1 MTGIKDIK
9 VRVRDFVVS
18 TDGLF
23 FASTDYIHPEGW
35 AIAFLRYVPDEE
47 GDREKDGIRYSK
59 VGSDEAYA
67 YLRENHPE
75 YLFKSDVFNAELVGV
90 PYEKIDRIIKP
101 EERLAELREQYIPII
116 KEKRQNNEDL
126 TFMEELME
134 KLIDLSDFFHYVAGV
149 DYGNLGISGSILP
162 GLQKPGTSDLDF
174 VVYGLENHRNAI
186 QAYKSNK
193 DKEVYIDEL
202 GKSITLSKIND
213 DFWDFV
219 FNKRIKDDSLSKA
232 EFAWYEERKSNR
244 GLIRDTL
251 FDILATRN
259 YDEIEGSWGDTIYEP
274 VDFATI
280 NCKIVSALGS
290 FDNPATYTI
299 EDLDVIEGPDVEI
312 SELASR
318 THTYA
323 GEVVD
328 GEEVVARGL
337 VEKVMK
343 NGEFEKY
350 RLLVGTTRES
360 INEYI
365 KLRESPVVDRTI
377 NQWFVILFNKLA
389 LLFFFI
395 FY

>member
-1 MTGIKDIK
+1 MTDIKDIK

-35 AIAFLRYVPDEE
+35 AIAFLRYVPDPE

-101 EERLAELREQYIPII
+101 EERLKELREQYIPII

-186 QAYKSNK
+186 QAYKANK

-232 EFAWYEERKSNR
+232 EFAWYEERK
-244 GLIRDTL
+244 
-251 FDILATRN
+251 
-259 YDEIEGSWGDTIYEP
+259 EGSWGDTIYEP

-299 EDLDVIEGPDVEI
+299 EDLDVLEGPDVEI

-365 KLRESPVVDRTI
+365 KLKESPVVDCNN
-377 NQWFVILFNKLA
+377 NQ
-389 LLFFFI
+389 
-395 FY
+395 

>member
-1 MTGIKDIK
+1 
-9 VRVRDFVVS
+9 
-18 TDGLF
+18 
-23 FASTDYIHPEGW
+23 
-35 AIAFLRYVPDEE
+35 
-47 GDREKDGIRYSK
+47 
-59 VGSDEAYA
+59 
-67 YLRENHPE
+67 
-75 YLFKSDVFNAELVGV
+75 
-90 PYEKIDRIIKP
+90 
-101 EERLAELREQYIPII
+101 
-116 KEKRQNNEDL
+116 
-126 TFMEELME
+126 
-134 KLIDLSDFFHYVAGV
+134 
-149 DYGNLGISGSILP
+149 
-162 GLQKPGTSDLDF
+162 
-174 VVYGLENHRNAI
+174 
-186 QAYKSNK
+186 
-193 DKEVYIDEL
+193 
-202 GKSITLSKIND
+202 
-213 DFWDFV
+213 FWDFV

-365 KLRESPVVDRTI
+365 KLKESPVVDRNN
-377 NQWFVILFNKLA
+377 NQ
-389 LLFFFI
+389 
-395 FY
+395 

>member
-1 MTGIKDIK
+1 
-9 VRVRDFVVS
+9 
-18 TDGLF
+18 
-23 FASTDYIHPEGW
+23 
-35 AIAFLRYVPDEE
+35 
-47 GDREKDGIRYSK
+47 
-59 VGSDEAYA
+59 
-67 YLRENHPE
+67 
-75 YLFKSDVFNAELVGV
+75 
-90 PYEKIDRIIKP
+90 
-101 EERLAELREQYIPII
+101 
-116 KEKRQNNEDL
+116 
-126 TFMEELME
+126 ME

-186 QAYKSNK
+186 QAYKANK

-259 YDEIEGSWGDTIYEP
+259 YDEIDGSWGDTIYEP

-299 EDLDVIEGPDVEI
+299 DDLDVIEGPDVEI

-365 KLRESPVVDRTI
+365 KLKESPVVDRNN
-377 NQWFVILFNKLA
+377 NQ
-389 LLFFFI
+389 
-395 FY
+395 

>member
-1 MTGIKDIK
+1 MTDIKDIK

-35 AIAFLRYVPDEE
+35 AIAFLRYVPDPE

-101 EERLAELREQYIPII
+101 EERLKELREQYIPII
-116 KEKRQNNEDL
+116 KEKRENNEDL

-186 QAYKSNK
+186 QAYKANK

-219 FNKRIKDDSLSKA
+219 
-232 EFAWYEERKSNR
+232 
-244 GLIRDTL
+244 LIRDTL

-299 EDLDVIEGPDVEI
+299 EDLDVLEGPDVEI

-365 KLRESPVVDRTI
+365 KLKESPVVDRNN
-377 NQWFVILFNKLA
+377 NQ
-389 LLFFFI
+389 
-395 FY
+395 